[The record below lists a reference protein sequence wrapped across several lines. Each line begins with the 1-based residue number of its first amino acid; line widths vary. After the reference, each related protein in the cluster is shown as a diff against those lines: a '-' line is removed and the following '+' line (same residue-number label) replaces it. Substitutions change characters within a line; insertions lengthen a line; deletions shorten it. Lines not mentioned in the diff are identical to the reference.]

1 MLLKQE
7 DNLCLKW
14 QGLRE
19 GPELDL
25 QLLSQTKD
33 AKDHEPSGVKALKHA
48 TCFKIIGEQ
57 F

>member
-1 MLLKQE
+1 MSRA
-7 DNLCLKW
+7 
-14 QGLRE
+14 QGRTRT
-19 GPELDL
+19 G
-25 QLLSQTKD
+25 LSQTKD